1 MEQNKPNR
9 VTVSIYGEDY
19 VVKGAEDPSYIQM
32 LAAYVD
38 RKMTMLGQRNT
49 SLSTGKIAVLVA
61 LNLADELSKL
71 QEDYDQ
77 LVRSMEDK
85 KDIGFKVGIDKGNKE
100 PK

>member
-1 MEQNKPNR
+1 MEDNKSNR
-9 VTVSIYGEDY
+9 VTVSIYGEEY
-19 VVKGAEDPSYIQM
+19 IVRGAEDPSYIQM

-38 RKMTMLGQRNT
+38 RKMNMIGQRNT

-77 LVRSMEDK
+77 LLRSMDEK
-85 KDIGFKVGIDKGNKE
+85 KDSVLKNNRK
-100 PK
+100 

>member
-1 MEQNKPNR
+1 MEEKRSNR

-19 VVKGAEDPSYIQM
+19 IVKGAEDASYIQM

-38 RKMTMLGQRNT
+38 RKMNMIGQRND
-49 SLSTGKIAVLVA
+49 SLSTGKVAVLVA

-77 LVRSMEDK
+77 LVKSLEDK
-85 KDIGFKVGIDKGNKE
+85 RESGLKK
-100 PK
+100 